1 MLDTS
6 AQSGGGDF
14 QGNFGYIRTNNTVKP
29 SFTAVKNL
37 LALLSDRGPRFAPAA
52 LDYRVTGNTTNVY
65 KVLMQK
71 RDGTFYLA
79 MWVGRPMQSVTPQAV
94 TVSVPPS
101 INSAAAARPNDSTA
115 WGGLAVAGGQIN
127 LVIDEKVTIVRLGG
141 SPARGGC

>member
-1 MLDTS
+1 MLDNTS

-37 LALLSDRGPRFAPAA
+37 LALLSDRGPRFAPAV
-52 LDYRVTGNTTNVY
+52 LDYRVTGNATNVY

-101 INSAAAARPNDSTA
+101 INSAAAARPNDGTA

-127 LVIDEKVTIVRLGG
+127 LVSMR
-141 SPARGGC
+141 R